1 MAAWL
6 PLVKAA
12 LPYVTQIVTAAIPSF
27 TSKSAT
33 SKSDEVIP
41 KQISELQNAVTQ
53 NAESI
58 KGLAAQLKQTIEGID
73 AAGENLQREL
83 RGLRRLAVIAVVA
96 AVLAACVA
104 AWALNG
110 KAGA

>member
-6 PLVKAA
+6 PLIKAA

-27 TSKSAT
+27 TSKPGASR
-33 SKSDEVIP
+33 SEDVIP
-41 KQISELQNAVTQ
+41 KQIAELQNAVTH

-58 KGLAAQLKQTIEGID
+58 KGLAEQLKQTIEGID

-83 RGLRRLAVIAVVA
+83 TWLRRLTIIAVA
-96 AVLAACVA
+96 TAVLAVCIVVWVLIA
-104 AWALNG
+104 
-110 KAGA
+110 KAGV